1 MIAAGFLAQLAAQA
15 DAVAEAAIGR
25 AVGVLAADAA
35 EALPGVGVAAGAD
48 RVSLSAPG
56 LGARAFG
63 SRHRAADPRLTGLL
77 LLLNG
82 GSR

>member
-15 DAVAEAAIGR
+15 DAVAEAAVGR

-35 EALPGVGVAAGAD
+35 SALPGVGVAAGAD

-56 LGARAFG
+56 LAARAFG
-63 SRHRAADPRLTGLL
+63 SRRDAADPRLAGLL
-77 LLLNG
+77 MVLNG